1 VNVLKLDR
9 VPLLQSHCELLEQV
23 GGLSGV
29 SCDNGL
35 PPSQFLDQLNCLV
48 VPCTGCFNGHWSE
61 DVSCGE
67 LAVFVGLVGGGKAV
81 SMAVLLTWASAYVSG
96 TVTSHASVLP
106 LNHGRIMVPSGRL
119 PSCLRIPRYSF
130 ESTDAMCD
138 IYNFTAKDLVS
149 SSMSRIKHFIY
160 RTLIYTTV

>member
-1 VNVLKLDR
+1 MNVLKLDR

-61 DVSCGE
+61 DVSCGQS
-67 LAVFVGLVGGGKAV
+67 AVFYWSLLVAARLAAAPV

-96 TVTSHASVLP
+96 TMTSNASASV
-106 LNHGRIMVPSGRL
+106 
-119 PSCLRIPRYSF
+119 
-130 ESTDAMCD
+130 A
-138 IYNFTAKDLVS
+138 A
-149 SSMSRIKHFIY
+149 
-160 RTLIYTTV
+160 